1 MRFEKKSKRFSRRWI
16 LLALLPLAACGFEPV
31 YGTGTAASN
40 MLGQIEIQVVKG
52 RNGFELRDRLIERLG
67 SAGSAAPYALSFK
80 TTIISD
86 DLTISDD
93 KDVTRFTLEG
103 VTQFRVVSKDSQTVV
118 YDDTVTSNTAY
129 SATSGTY
136 ATSIAERDANIRL
149 SRDLADKIVTLLS
162 ITAKQT
168 LCAH

>member
-1 MRFEKKSKRFSRRWI
+1 MLSFNRRWF

-40 MLGQIEIQVVKG
+40 MLGKIEIQVVKG
-52 RNGFELRDRLIERLG
+52 RNGFELRDRLVERLG
-67 SAGSAAPYALSFK
+67 SADSAAPYALSFK

-93 KDVTRFTLEG
+93 SDVTRFTLEG
-103 VTQFRVVSKDSQTVV
+103 VTQFRVISKDSQTIV
-118 YDDTVTSNTAY
+118 YSGTVTSNTAY

-136 ATSIAERDANIRL
+136 ATSIAERDANVRL
-149 SRDLADKIVTLLS
+149 NRDMADKIITILS
-162 ITAKQT
+162 ITAKEW
-168 LCAH
+168 LK